1 MGLLKRM
8 KIRHAREVAMRTFR
22 KDVSRD
28 PGMPGI
34 PGVGCWR
41 NPAAMLIQ
49 DRPGDGKWQG
59 FFNRATG
66 KIYAQLMEQEGLPP
80 SDIYVTSA
88 IKSQMPHDRSVE
100 YEIAVWRPYLEREI
114 EIVRPYCLLVVGK
127 LARRVIQ
134 DTKGIH
140 RYGRQVCTR

>member
-1 MGLLKRM
+1 
-8 KIRHAREVAMRTFR
+8 MRKFR
-22 KDVSRD
+22 KDVSHD
-28 PGMPGI
+28 PGMPGV

-59 FFNRATG
+59 FFSRPVG

-80 SDIYVTSA
+80 SDVYVTSA
-88 IKSQMPHDRSVE
+88 LKSQMPHDRSVE

-114 EIVRPYCLLVVGK
+114 EIVRPGYLLVVGK

-134 DTKGIH
+134 DIKGTH
-140 RYGRQVCTR
+140 KYGRQVTT